1 MTASYE
7 DRLVRVM
14 DHIHANPDG
23 DLSLD
28 ALADVAAMS
37 RFHWHRVFR
46 AMTGETCAQAVRR
59 IRMHLAA
66 CALACSDAPVEQIA
80 RSVGYPDPDSF
91 ARTFA
96 ARYGH
101 SPTRFRHAAP
111 FRPKLDPLRKDGPM
125 TTGNSISPVDPY
137 PIELRAAPARRLAGL
152 PHLGSYFRISE
163 AYSRLGPILSARGL
177 WPQVGPMVALYYD
190 DISSVPEAELR
201 SFAAV
206 QIPEEMPLPDG
217 LQQERLAAADTVVLT
232 FKGPYAGLHAAY
244 QYIYQSWLPASG
256 REPLDQPPYEVYLN
270 SPMDTAPDDL
280 LTEISIALKP

>member
-7 DRLVRVM
+7 DRLLRVM
-14 DHIHANPDG
+14 DHIHANPGG

-28 ALADVAAMS
+28 ALAEVAAMS

-66 CALACSDAPVEQIA
+66 CALAGGDDPVGQIA

-101 SPTRFRHAAP
+101 SPLRFRHEAP
-111 FRPKLDPLRKDGPM
+111 FRPKLETFRKDGTM
-125 TTGNSISPVDPY
+125 TSAPAPY
-137 PIELRAAPARRLAGL
+137 PIELRAAPARRLVGL
-152 PHLGSYFRISE
+152 PHRGSYFRISE

-190 DISSVPEAELR
+190 DISAVPEAELR

-206 QIPEEMPLPDG
+206 QIPEDMPLPEG
-217 LQQERLAAADTVVLT
+217 LEEERLEAAETVVLT
-232 FKGPYAGLHAAY
+232 FRGPYAGLHAAY
-244 QYIYQSWLPASG
+244 QHLYETWLPASG

-280 LTEISIALKP
+280 LTEISIALQS